1 MAGGGGGAR
10 ARGDPLLKPRVE
22 VVLGALR
29 KGGARAGA
37 GGGAAAAAN
46 PRGVAEALQEAY
58 PSYRRMQF
66 PVLRQAVERVLAEL
80 EVPPAPAPTGAAG
93 AAGAAGARPALP
105 LSPGGGSPQGPGS
118 GGAGD
123 GGTERPR
130 PRAAAPTPAGGA
142 VGGGAG
148 GQPPRKRAR
157 RTSGGAGAPGAGGGP
172 RAAAAE
178 PFQPTEPRPVCLADL
193 GGLEGPVAT
202 LRELVQRPLAHPE
215 VYAWLGVAPPR
226 GVLLHGPPGCGKT
239 VLGHAVAREA
249 GVPFFYLSAPE
260 VVGGLSGESESR
272 LRQLF
277 DAARREAPCI
287 VFIDEVDALAP
298 RRESAQR
305 EMERRIVAQFLTC
318 LDSLATRPKPRESGV
333 KEGDGV
339 ADGAPSELPTAEEA
353 AAVSAESSGHVVV
366 LGATN
371 RPDSLDPALRR
382 AGRFD
387 REVVLGVPGEAQRR
401 DILDVVTRRLRCGKG
416 LDLDAVARGTP
427 GYVGADLEALAQEA
441 AAGAATRVFSTLG
454 QRSAVEQEIEP
465 ASASAGP
472 APAPAPAQVPD
483 QGAALR
489 VEAMQTDATGEE
501 REVPIGERGGRR
513 QALQPAELE
522 LIWIEPADFERA
534 MKKVQPSLR
543 REGFAT
549 VPGVTWSDVGGM
561 ATVRDELRFAV
572 AEPIRCPERFR
583 KVGIP
588 PGAGVLLHGPPGCG
602 KTLVAKACANE
613 SRANFISIKGPE
625 LLNKWVGES
634 ERAVR
639 SLFARARA
647 AAPCILFFDELDA
660 LAPKRGEGG
669 GSNLAAER
677 VVNQMLAEMDGVDG
691 REGVYLVAATNRP
704 DMIDPA
710 LLRPGRLDR
719 MVFVPLPDGE
729 NRRAIA
735 KAVAASRGMQLEN
748 AQTHEAMEDLC
759 AGDACEGFSG
769 ADVAAL
775 LREAAVLALKR
786 GGETV
791 TVEDLEGAATRVGP
805 SVAPKERAGY
815 AEVGMRMQKGRG
827 KGDAPGREAP
837 MAGGPGGAVQ
847 EVKQLFK
854 TPTAIASAEGFSF
867 DHVVQRLGNK
877 YSKED
882 LKRHIEEL
890 CDQGLLY
897 YTNQLDRWKSTDE

>member
-1 MAGGGGGAR
+1 
-10 ARGDPLLKPRVE
+10 
-22 VVLGALR
+22 
-29 KGGARAGA
+29 
-37 GGGAAAAAN
+37 
-46 PRGVAEALQEAY
+46 
-58 PSYRRMQF
+58 
-66 PVLRQAVERVLAEL
+66 
-80 EVPPAPAPTGAAG
+80 
-93 AAGAAGARPALP
+93 
-105 LSPGGGSPQGPGS
+105 
-118 GGAGD
+118 
-123 GGTERPR
+123 
-130 PRAAAPTPAGGA
+130 
-142 VGGGAG
+142 
-148 GQPPRKRAR
+148 
-157 RTSGGAGAPGAGGGP
+157 
-172 RAAAAE
+172 
-178 PFQPTEPRPVCLADL
+178 
-193 GGLEGPVAT
+193 
-202 LRELVQRPLAHPE
+202 
-215 VYAWLGVAPPR
+215 
-226 GVLLHGPPGCGKT
+226 
-239 VLGHAVAREA
+239 
-249 GVPFFYLSAPE
+249 VPFFYLSAPE

-318 LDSLATRPKPRESGV
+318 LDSLAARPKPSASGV
-333 KEGDGV
+333 KDGQGGG
-339 ADGAPSELPTAEEA
+339 AGGAPVLPTAEEA
-353 AAVSAESSGHVVV
+353 AAVSVESSGHVVV

-401 DILDVVTRRLRCGKG
+401 AILDVVTRRLRCGEG

-454 QRSAVEQEIEP
+454 RRSAVEQEPEP
-465 ASASAGP
+465 ASASV
-472 APAPAPAQVPD
+472 APAPSQVPD
-483 QGAALR
+483 QGAALH
-489 VEAMQTDATGEE
+489 VEAMTDAGGEDH
-501 REVPIGERGGRR
+501 EVPGGGQGGRR

-522 LIWIEPADFERA
+522 QIWIEPADFERA
-534 MKKVQPSLR
+534 MERVQPSLR

-561 ATVRDELRFAV
+561 AMVRDELRFAV

-660 LAPKRGEGG
+660 LAPKRGQGE

-735 KAVAASRGMQLEN
+735 KAVAVSRGMQLDSP
-748 AQTHEAMEDLC
+748 QSQDAMEALC

-786 GGETV
+786 GGDTV

-815 AEVGMRMQKGRG
+815 AAVGIRMQKGRG
-827 KGDAPGREAP
+827 KGDAPR
-837 MAGGPGGAVQ
+837 
-847 EVKQLFK
+847 
-854 TPTAIASAEGFSF
+854 
-867 DHVVQRLGNK
+867 R
-877 YSKED
+877 
-882 LKRHIEEL
+882 
-890 CDQGLLY
+890 
-897 YTNQLDRWKSTDE
+897 

>member
-1 MAGGGGGAR
+1 M
-10 ARGDPLLKPRVE
+10 LL
-22 VVLGALR
+22 
-29 KGGARAGA
+29 
-37 GGGAAAAAN
+37 
-46 PRGVAEALQEAY
+46 
-58 PSYRRMQF
+58 S
-66 PVLRQAVERVLAEL
+66 
-80 EVPPAPAPTGAAG
+80 
-93 AAGAAGARPALP
+93 
-105 LSPGGGSPQGPGS
+105 
-118 GGAGD
+118 
-123 GGTERPR
+123 
-130 PRAAAPTPAGGA
+130 
-142 VGGGAG
+142 
-148 GQPPRKRAR
+148 
-157 RTSGGAGAPGAGGGP
+157 
-172 RAAAAE
+172 
-178 PFQPTEPRPVCLADL
+178 DL

-202 LRELVQRPLAHPE
+202 LQELVQRPLAHPE

-239 VLGHAVAREA
+239 ALGHAVAREA

-260 VVGGLSGESESR
+260 VVGGLSGESEAR

-277 DAARREAPCI
+277 EAARREAPCI

-318 LDSLATRPKPRESGV
+318 LDSLACKPKSKSAEMEGG
-333 KEGDGV
+333 EGDEGGKEIP
-339 ADGAPSELPTAEEA
+339 ALPTAEEA
-353 AAVSAESSGHVVV
+353 AAVSKDSSGHVVV

-387 REVVLGVPGEAQRR
+387 REVVLGVPGEEQRR
-401 DILDVVTRRLRCGKG
+401 AILEVVTRRLRCGKG

-441 AAGAATRVFSTLG
+441 AAGAAARIFSNLKKLDT
-454 QRSAVEQEIEP
+454 E
-465 ASASAGP
+465 AGP
-472 APAPAPAQVPD
+472 AAAAGPGQEISEG
-483 QGAALR
+483 GAVGSAGENGR
-489 VEAMQTDATGEE
+489 TESPGSDA
-501 REVPIGERGGRR
+501 RR
-513 QALQPAELE
+513 LKPLEPQELQQ
-522 LIWIEPADFERA
+522 IWIEPSDFERA
-534 MKKVQPSLR
+534 IERVQPSLR

-588 PGAGVLLHGPPGCG
+588 PGSGVLLHGPPGCG

-660 LAPKRGEGG
+660 LAPKRGQGE

-719 MVFVPLPDGE
+719 MVFVPLPDSD

-735 KAVAASRGMQLEN
+735 KAVAVSRGMQLDGPQ
-748 AQTHEAMEDLC
+748 AQSAMENLC
-759 AGDACEGFSG
+759 GGDTCEGFSG

-786 GGETV
+786 GADSV
-791 TVEDLEGAATRVGP
+791 SVEDLEGASKRVGP
-805 SVAPKERAGY
+805 SVAPQERAGY
-815 AEVGMRMQKGRG
+815 AAMGARMRKGRG
-827 KGDAPGREAP
+827 
-837 MAGGPGGAVQ
+837 
-847 EVKQLFK
+847 
-854 TPTAIASAEGFSF
+854 
-867 DHVVQRLGNK
+867 
-877 YSKED
+877 
-882 LKRHIEEL
+882 
-890 CDQGLLY
+890 
-897 YTNQLDRWKSTDE
+897 DERCPA